1 MSATTRATKP
11 ALSFVQLQVRREAIL
26 SALILVAAPLLLRW
40 WARREAEHHDTLEC
54 RNVVQTYL
62 IASSGWACA
71 VLAAV
76 AGKPIS
82 AVVLQAAWRAAAA
95 RSLWTWSDLGRGLI
109 RTPGWLHASVAWW
122 RGAATLLA
130 GAGAVTRIL
139 GLLIAMT
146 GTWTATTAAGALCAP
161 TLDFLP
167 AGLVR
172 WASTPDDNFGLSAA
186 QLVLGV
192 GMYAWI
198 AYYACFFLPYRV
210 LYEEYQSY
218 ERRTAQVVRDM
229 GNGPEQDVMLSTKL
243 GPQLP
248 RQLLRRMAKMPPGDD
263 RDVLEAAGIVRQK
276 AGSHTVVKAAKSV
289 KNKDGKVGVKMLAL
303 KFGDLRYWGSDLFE
317 RFEQQLRRDKKT
329 GRKSPDAPG
338 SGPNR
343 ENRMTY
349 SKIRREVKVEL
360 GKTDAEM
367 NSDPSLSMSNL
378 MTFDPDA
385 EDGDPPELV
394 KQERPGSIDAG
405 GENLRMKS
413 GHEKVVTTDSTPADM
428 ARAAGVPPA
437 AAAPA
442 APEVVRSTDKVSY
455 KIGDSAGKALEDSIR
470 SMSSS
475 SPPGRGA
482 PEKMT
487 PATATP
493 GFAVSEK
500 QQRQVSTGKQA
511 DVVAVGVDSPP
522 KGSKSGSGTGSGSDE
537 DSGKA
542 RGEEQVSRRTGAI
555 SDKCDDIASLAME
568 FSMRSGGS
576 SAKKNATD
584 TSAPPPPSPRGPPPP
599 TARDL
604 STVSHMQSFVLAHE
618 LFLEYSVIVSD
629 CFPTLT

>member
-1 MSATTRATKP
+1 
-11 ALSFVQLQVRREAIL
+11 
-26 SALILVAAPLLLRW
+26 
-40 WARREAEHHDTLEC
+40 
-54 RNVVQTYL
+54 
-62 IASSGWACA
+62 
-71 VLAAV
+71 
-76 AGKPIS
+76 
-82 AVVLQAAWRAAAA
+82 
-95 RSLWTWSDLGRGLI
+95 
-109 RTPGWLHASVAWW
+109 
-122 RGAATLLA
+122 
-130 GAGAVTRIL
+130 
-139 GLLIAMT
+139 MT

-229 GNGPEQDVMLSTKL
+229 GNGPEQNVMLSTKL

-248 RQLLRRMAKMPPGDD
+248 RQLLRRRVKLLMPPGDD
-263 RDVLEAAGIVRQK
+263 RDVLEAASIVRQK
-276 AGSHTVVKAAKSV
+276 AGSHTVVKAAKNV

-317 RFEQQLRRDKKT
+317 RFEQQLRRDKKA
-329 GRKSPDAPG
+329 GRKPPDAPG

-343 ENRMTY
+343 EKRMTY

-367 NSDPSLSMSNL
+367 DSDPALSMSNL

-385 EDGDPPELV
+385 EDGDPPELI

-405 GENLRMKS
+405 GENLRIKS

-428 ARAAGVPPA
+428 ARAAGVPLDA

-482 PEKMT
+482 ADKMT

-493 GFAVSEK
+493 GFAVSGK
-500 QQRQVSTGKQA
+500 QQREISTGKQA
-511 DVVAVGVDSPP
+511 DVVAVG
-522 KGSKSGSGTGSGSDE
+522 GTGSDSDE
-537 DSGKA
+537 GSGKGG
-542 RGEEQVSRRTGAI
+542 GEEQVSRRTGAI

-584 TSAPPPPSPRGPPPP
+584 TSAPPP

-618 LFLEYSVIVSD
+618 LFLKYSVIVSD

>member
-1 MSATTRATKP
+1 
-11 ALSFVQLQVRREAIL
+11 
-26 SALILVAAPLLLRW
+26 
-40 WARREAEHHDTLEC
+40 
-54 RNVVQTYL
+54 
-62 IASSGWACA
+62 
-71 VLAAV
+71 
-76 AGKPIS
+76 
-82 AVVLQAAWRAAAA
+82 
-95 RSLWTWSDLGRGLI
+95 
-109 RTPGWLHASVAWW
+109 
-122 RGAATLLA
+122 
-130 GAGAVTRIL
+130 
-139 GLLIAMT
+139 
-146 GTWTATTAAGALCAP
+146 
-161 TLDFLP
+161 
-167 AGLVR
+167 
-172 WASTPDDNFGLSAA
+172 
-186 QLVLGV
+186 
-192 GMYAWI
+192 
-198 AYYACFFLPYRV
+198 
-210 LYEEYQSY
+210 
-218 ERRTAQVVRDM
+218 
-229 GNGPEQDVMLSTKL
+229 
-243 GPQLP
+243 
-248 RQLLRRMAKMPPGDD
+248 
-263 RDVLEAAGIVRQK
+263 
-276 AGSHTVVKAAKSV
+276 
-289 KNKDGKVGVKMLAL
+289 
-303 KFGDLRYWGSDLFE
+303 
-317 RFEQQLRRDKKT
+317 LRRDKKT
-329 GRKSPDAPG
+329 GRKPPDAPG

-367 NSDPSLSMSNL
+367 DSDPSLSMSNL

-385 EDGDPPELV
+385 EDGDPPELI

-428 ARAAGVPPA
+428 ARAAGVPLDAAA

-482 PEKMT
+482 AAKMT

-500 QQRQVSTGKQA
+500 QQREVSTGKQA
-511 DVVAVGVDSPP
+511 DVVAAGVDSPP

-537 DSGKA
+537 GSDKGG
-542 RGEEQVSRRTGAI
+542 GEVSRRTGAI
-555 SDKCDDIASLAME
+555 NDKCDDIASLAME

-576 SAKKNATD
+576 SAKKHATD
-584 TSAPPPPSPRGPPPP
+584 TSAPPPPSPRGPPLP